1 MIRNLR
7 HRPNTTT
14 TARKYSGASIG
25 IQEMTLSRNETS
37 EVNYHVFIRKY
48 VNRRCIKNILGM
60 LMFLSA
66 LSSLMIPILFGRH
79 PVHGGYIGIFL
90 DSRIKLHLWNK
101 KVKEVERQASELG
114 LYVPLKSIQSRTLN
128 VPYATTLELMHRYME
143 KQNIVMAAWQKKDTA
158 AGAFSSKGVGP
169 PQMILRRKHVWNR
182 PLRLKNSSWVVLDL
196 DFEDLDRMFLNTT
209 TNNNW
214 VVDDEYQSFK
224 GGQAK
229 RMEMLFITLLCRYG
243 GIYLNAQHNTNEKDL
258 QEFLLLAG
266 RERAISEW
274 QDVGWISIRDD
285 NMDSLIVGAN
295 NTFLN
300 CIVKRVRELSMK
312 NPDISIFHA
321 IVNVYRSMQHGNG
334 NGNGKTNGLEKLPKT
349 CKPLPLNFT
358 MSAYS
363 KQDMAISY
371 NLPVKDI
378 SVNITAVNEPI
389 PKYTTKITM
398 DQLLLAKSR
407 FCNGIWMWPCHRCL
421 KSALQ
426 GSYGKCSWVC
436 SSCLDMMYDRSA
448 QNDKTDND
456 DDQTVHV
463 DIHVDGYNVD
473 SSKYKF
479 IPRIIHQTWF
489 EHITPT
495 SYPYLYRLQNQ
506 WKISGW
512 EYRFYTDDT
521 ARQYIIDHYPLHFL
535 EAYDALIP
543 GAYKADLFRYMLLLR
558 EGGVYADM
566 DVMLEV
572 SLDQFVTPGMSFF
585 TPRDCVAEFADGQ
598 YCLWNGIIGVAP
610 GHPII
615 VRAVER
621 LVNAI
626 LKRSDLLDL
635 EKEVAQKSGVNTETW
650 KVRAVQELLLSGPC
664 ALGIAVNEVLGRN
677 SLTRFGV
684 GWINDHIDNDEIN
697 PQQFG
702 DMMIL
707 MVSLFE
713 TWKCKRLLSFRPTN
727 FFLLSKINKT
737 WVQCALLMSRED

>member
-1 MIRNLR
+1 
-7 HRPNTTT
+7 
-14 TARKYSGASIG
+14 
-25 IQEMTLSRNETS
+25 
-37 EVNYHVFIRKY
+37 
-48 VNRRCIKNILGM
+48 
-60 LMFLSA
+60 
-66 LSSLMIPILFGRH
+66 
-79 PVHGGYIGIFL
+79 
-90 DSRIKLHLWNK
+90 
-101 KVKEVERQASELG
+101 
-114 LYVPLKSIQSRTLN
+114 
-128 VPYATTLELMHRYME
+128 
-143 KQNIVMAAWQKKDTA
+143 
-158 AGAFSSKGVGP
+158 
-169 PQMILRRKHVWNR
+169 
-182 PLRLKNSSWVVLDL
+182 
-196 DFEDLDRMFLNTT
+196 
-209 TNNNW
+209 
-214 VVDDEYQSFK
+214 
-224 GGQAK
+224 
-229 RMEMLFITLLCRYG
+229 
-243 GIYLNAQHNTNEKDL
+243 
-258 QEFLLLAG
+258 
-266 RERAISEW
+266 
-274 QDVGWISIRDD
+274 
-285 NMDSLIVGAN
+285 
-295 NTFLN
+295 
-300 CIVKRVRELSMK
+300 
-312 NPDISIFHA
+312 
-321 IVNVYRSMQHGNG
+321 
-334 NGNGKTNGLEKLPKT
+334 
-349 CKPLPLNFT
+349 
-358 MSAYS
+358 MSADS
-363 KQDMAISY
+363 KQDMKISY

-407 FCNGIWMWPCHRCL
+407 FCNGVWMWPCHRCL
-421 KSALQ
+421 KSALH
-426 GSYGKCSWVC
+426 GSYEKCSWVC
-436 SSCLDMMYDRSA
+436 SSCLNMMYDRSA

-463 DIHVDGYNVD
+463 NIHVDGYHLD

-489 EHITPT
+489 EYITPT
-495 SYPYLYRLQNQ
+495 NYPYLYRLQNQ
-506 WKISGW
+506 WKMSGW

-558 EGGVYADM
+558 EGGVYADV
-566 DVMLEV
+566 DVMLEA

-684 GWINDHIDNDEIN
+684 GWINDHIDNNQIN

-713 TWKCKRLLSFRPTN
+713 TWKCKRLLSFQRTN

-737 WVQCALLMSRED
+737 WVQCALQMSRED